1 MMKVLPIRGLDSYWA
16 LQSYI
21 KLLIGLK
28 MLPMY
33 MGKSLEEFLSMIEEM
48 PVHDRKKIVR
58 EAVLV
63 VTLER
68 DEINS
73 LMKFAAD
80 ANGVPF
86 TQENTAKLSP
96 KEFIE
101 ILDAV
106 VQEIAAMEINFL
118 TSSEKKK

>member
-1 MMKVLPIRGLDSYWA
+1 
-16 LQSYI
+16 
-21 KLLIGLK
+21 
-28 MLPMY
+28 

-48 PVHDRKKIVR
+48 PVADRKKIVR

-80 ANGVPF
+80 TNGVPF

-118 TSSEKKK
+118 TSAEKKN

>member
-48 PVHDRKKIVR
+48 PVADRKKIVR

-118 TSSEKKK
+118 TSAEKKN